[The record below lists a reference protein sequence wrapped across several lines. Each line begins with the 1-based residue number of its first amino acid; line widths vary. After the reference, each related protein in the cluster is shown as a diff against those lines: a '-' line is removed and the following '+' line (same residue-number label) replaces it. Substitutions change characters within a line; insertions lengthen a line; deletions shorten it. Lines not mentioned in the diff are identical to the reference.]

1 MNRKYKN
8 VFLALCAAICLSG
21 LTSCGNEDME
31 TYDNKGFITSEPVGS
46 ILLKGTNDTET
57 KIIETKI
64 AKPETEDISVSYQA
78 DMSLVNQYNAIYGDT
93 AIALPLDNY
102 EIPDNKSTIVAGA
115 LQGNNVEIHF
125 KNLSVLDREKV
136 YVLPVSVSSSNIEML
151 RSARTTY
158 YVVRGAALINTV
170 ANLTKNNLSLASPTT
185 STLTG
190 LKQITIEALVRIDKF
205 GKLISTVMGIEGSF
219 LFRIGDAGVP
229 DNQLQLATSSGNVTD
244 AAWQLPTGVWTHLAA
259 TWDSSTGAV
268 EVYINGIKKG
278 ATQISPYRGTV
289 NWASSNFYIGKSYDD
304 NRWLEGDICECRIW
318 NKILSADEI
327 NAKNHFYV
335 VDPASEGLS
344 AYWKFDE
351 GAGISIK
358 DYTENGNDIKAAG
371 NLTWTEVSLPK

>member
-64 AKPETEDISVSYQA
+64 AKPETEHISVSYQA

-93 AIALPLDNY
+93 AIALPSDNY
-102 EIPDNKSTIVAGA
+102 EIPDNKSTIMAGA

>member
-93 AIALPLDNY
+93 AIALPSDNY

-158 YVVRGAALINTV
+158 YVVKGAALINTV

-205 GKLISTVMGIEGSF
+205 GKLISTVMGIESSF

-358 DYTENGNDIKAAG
+358 DYTKNGNEIKAAG
-371 NLTWTEVSLPK
+371 NLTWTEVSLPQ